1 MFENEY
7 MNNGYDEH
15 YYYLM
20 RLMQRLL
27 KCSDGLYEGYILYII
42 GSIDEG
48 YLSKYREY
56 IANLDDDI
64 RVGLEEYINN
74 EMN

>member
-1 MFENEY
+1 
-7 MNNGYDEH
+7 
-15 YYYLM
+15 M

-27 KCSDGLYEGYILYII
+27 KCPDGLYEGYILYVIS
-42 GSIDEG
+42 SINKSNM
-48 YLSKYREY
+48 SKYREY

>member
-1 MFENEY
+1 
-7 MNNGYDEH
+7 
-15 YYYLM
+15 
-20 RLMQRLL
+20 MQRLL
-27 KCSDGLYEGYILYII
+27 KCPDGLYEGYILYVIS
-42 GSIDEG
+42 SINEG

-56 IANLDDDI
+56 VANLDDET